1 MKSWQAEIVR
11 VTDNHILTNAD
22 QESFPYQTRYGT
34 ELDPGHYLV
43 LKMAGMQRQYK
54 NGVVFFG
61 PFASDAQAEM
71 VLQSSRYLGLLTGK
85 SPRSASVT
93 DIQPEQNKINLPIL
107 LRRREPANLTIDHG
121 ASPQH
126 HRARAG

>member
-11 VTDNHILTNAD
+11 VMDKHLLLNTK
-22 QESFPYQTRYGT
+22 QEFFPYHTHYGT

-43 LKMAGMQRQYK
+43 LKMADIKRQYT

-61 PFASDAQAEM
+61 PFLSESQAEV

-85 SPRSASVT
+85 NPDRTLPHTLPARK
-93 DIQPEQNKINLPIL
+93 DADLPIL
-107 LRRREPANLTIDHG
+107 LRRREPPYQ
-121 ASPQH
+121 AS
-126 HRARAG
+126 AGMASCKNH